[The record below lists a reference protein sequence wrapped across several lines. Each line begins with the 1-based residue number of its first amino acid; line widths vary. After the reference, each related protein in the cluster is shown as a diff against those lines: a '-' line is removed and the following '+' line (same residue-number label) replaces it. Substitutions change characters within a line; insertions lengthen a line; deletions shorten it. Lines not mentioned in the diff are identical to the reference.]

1 MDIGQ
6 ITSQLS
12 GQSQSAQKGL
22 AQDFDTFLTLLTTQ
36 LKNQD
41 PLEPTDSNEFTRQ
54 LVAFAGV
61 EQQINA
67 NKQLENLAAL
77 TAFQQNS
84 AAVGYLG
91 NIATVQGNTNNFDG
105 HSPVSFEYELPG
117 TANSTN
123 LEIRDANGDLVHQE
137 NGKTTFGIHKM
148 DWDGTDISG
157 NPLPAGTYSLTVRA
171 LDNDGK
177 VMDSSTFLRA
187 EVTEVE
193 TSGLMPIL
201 TVGGKTYSLDQILA
215 VSKAREGGSSP
226 TQ

>member
-6 ITSQLS
+6 ITAQLS
-12 GQSQSAQKGL
+12 GQSQMAQTGL
-22 AQDFDTFLTLLTTQ
+22 AKDFDTFLTLLTTQ
-36 LKNQD
+36 LRNQD

-61 EQQINA
+61 EQQISA

-91 NIATVQGNTNNFDG
+91 NLATVEGNSNSFDG
-105 HSPVSFEYELPG
+105 HSPISFEYSLPAMA
-117 TANSTN
+117 TATSLDIHN
-123 LEIRDANGDLVHQE
+123 ANGDLVYRE
-137 NGKTTFGIHKM
+137 NGNTAFGLHKLE
-148 DWDGTDISG
+148 WDGTDTSG
-157 NPLPAGTYSLTVRA
+157 NLLPAGTYSLSVRA

-177 VMDSSTFLRA
+177 LLDTATFLRA

-201 TVGGKTYSLDQILA
+201 TVGGKPYSLDQILA
-215 VSKAREGGSSP
+215 VSKARDSGSSP

>member
-1 MDIGQ
+1 MDITN

-12 GQSQSAQKGL
+12 GQAQNAQTGI

-36 LKNQD
+36 LQNQD

-67 NKQLENLAAL
+67 NQQLENLATL

-91 NIATVQGNTNNFDG
+91 RMATVQGNTNHFDG
-105 HSPVSFEYELPG
+105 QTSVGFEYELPA
-117 TANSTN
+117 TSNSTS
-123 LEIRDANGDLVHQE
+123 LEIRDADGDLILRE
-137 NGKTTFGIHKM
+137 NGETTFGIHRVN
-148 DWDGTDISG
+148 WDGMDENG
-157 NPLPAGTYSLTVRA
+157 NPVPEGDYTLTVRA
-171 LDNDGK
+171 LDQDGK
-177 VMDSSTFLRA
+177 QLDVATFIRA
-187 EVTEVE
+187 DVTEVE
-193 TSGLMPIL
+193 TSGLMPLL
-201 TVGGKTYSLDQILA
+201 TVGGKPYSLDQILA
-215 VSKAREGGSSP
+215 VSKTQENGSSS